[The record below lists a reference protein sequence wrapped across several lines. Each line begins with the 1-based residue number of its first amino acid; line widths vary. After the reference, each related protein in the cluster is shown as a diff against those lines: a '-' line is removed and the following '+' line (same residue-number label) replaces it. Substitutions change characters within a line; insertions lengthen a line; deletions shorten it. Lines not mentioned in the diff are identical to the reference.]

1 MRNEID
7 RANELYVLALR
18 QQSNI
23 TFHTFFFYYID
34 NTTTTCNIL
43 TRRMNRFE

>member
-18 QQSNI
+18 QQSSI
-23 TFHTFFFYYID
+23 TFHPFFS
-34 NTTTTCNIL
+34 TTTIIQATI
-43 TRRMNRFE
+43 TRGFMTQYK

>member
-18 QQSNI
+18 QQSSI
-23 TFHTFFFYYID
+23 TFYPFFS
-34 NTTTTCNIL
+34 TTKIL
-43 TRRMNRFE
+43 ILAKILRG

>member
-18 QQSNI
+18 QRSNI
-23 TFHTFFFYYID
+23 TYHIDIFFHYDD
-34 NTTTTCNIL
+34 NNTSSDI
-43 TRRMNRFE
+43 RRLNESI